1 MKTLH
6 QHHEDFVESQKLAN
20 HSPLYQR
27 ALRYHGQRTLR
38 WLSERYRVTRP
49 EELTREH
56 LEAWVRHIQASKTGK
71 GLPLRPTSIAKQL
84 DTDRVFF
91 LWLATNGF
99 VSATLPAALP
109 RIKLPDVLPTSVLNH
124 RQMMRLIAAVNRTTD
139 EGVQLYAMLEFLYS
153 SGVRV
158 AELLGLDLEK
168 VDLSN
173 RQAIIWG
180 KGSKERV
187 VVFGESAARA
197 LETYIRAFRSLNCH
211 DPAERAV
218 WLDAQGHRMP
228 YHTFRRQLQAVAER
242 VGLTIKVSP
251 HTFRRSFATEMV
263 RSGAN
268 LWLIKTQ
275 MGQASIEAL
284 KPYIKLTIPDLKK
297 THAKCHPREKD
308 HR

>member
-1 MKTLH
+1 M
-6 QHHEDFVESQKLAN
+6 AN

-27 ALRYHGQRTLR
+27 ALRYHGQRLFR
-38 WLSERYRVTRP
+38 WLAERYRITRP

-56 LEAWVRHIQASKTGK
+56 LEAWVRHVQASKTRK
-71 GLPLRPTSIAKQL
+71 GLPLRPTSIAKQI
-84 DTDRVFF
+84 DSDRVF
-91 LWLATNGF
+91 LVWLASNGV

-124 RQMMRLIAAVNRTTD
+124 RQMTRLIAAVNRTTD
-139 EGVQLYAMLEFLYS
+139 EGMQLHAMLEFLYS

-168 VDLSN
+168 VDLAN

-197 LETYIRAFRSLNCH
+197 LETYLRAIRSQNCH

-228 YHTFRRQLQAVAER
+228 YHTFRRQLLAVAER
-242 VGLTIKVSP
+242 AGLSTKVTA

-263 RSGAN
+263 RGGAN
-268 LWLIKTQ
+268 LWLIKIQ
-275 MGQASIEAL
+275 MGQTSIEAL

-308 HR
+308 RR